1 MLTTCKS
8 QARRPIFGYFMRTI
22 VACGAVC
29 ASILLA
35 SLNGSTASP
44 EISTQ
49 ASLVN
54 RDHKGDRLPLVPAFP
69 LGADK
74 QSQQNTAPAA
84 VDRKLP
90 DGCESAVSPIV
101 DRRLAR
107 IASRCIS

>member
-1 MLTTCKS
+1 MLTTFRSKS
-8 QARRPIFGYFMRTI
+8 QRPIFGYFTRTI
-22 VACGAVC
+22 VASGTIC

-35 SLNGSTASP
+35 SLNGSTARP
-44 EISTQ
+44 EISTH

-54 RDHKGDRLPLVPAFP
+54 RDHKGDRMPLVPAFP
-69 LGADK
+69 FGANK
-74 QSQQNTAPAA
+74 QSQQNTPPAA

>member
-1 MLTTCKS
+1 MLRSCRS
-8 QARRPIFGYFMRTI
+8 QSRRSIFGYFMRTI

-35 SLNGSTASP
+35 GLNGSTART
-44 EISTQ
+44 EIRTH

-54 RDHKGDRLPLVPAFP
+54 RDHKGDRLPLVPVFHSK
-69 LGADK
+69 ADK
-74 QSQQNTAPAA
+74 QSQQNTPPAA
-84 VDRKLP
+84 AAPELR

-101 DRRLAR
+101 DRHLAR